1 MKHETKYIFRV
12 ITINLIIAILI
23 MLILIDF
30 DFTSLLEFFIDFS
43 LNFLIGITGLY
54 ATGYVIGQNLY
65 KFKRNKYTV
74 AHGILSIFGVL
85 FLGTLLGATVGFI
98 QEGLPN
104 GNEYCLK
111 DELFD
116 YFAKPLF
123 LIFLF
128 GFFPTLISGILLGIR
143 LRKDL

>member
-1 MKHETKYIFRV
+1 MKQETKYIFRV

-30 DFTSLLEFFIDFS
+30 DFTALLEFFIDFL

-54 ATGYVIGQNLY
+54 TTGYVIGQNLD
-65 KFKRNKYTV
+65 KLKRNKYTI

-85 FLGTLLGATVGFI
+85 FLGILLGSTVGFI
-98 QEGLPN
+98 QEGLPY

-116 YFAKPLF
+116 YFLKPLF

-128 GFFPTLISGILLGIR
+128 GFFPILISGILLGIK

>member
-1 MKHETKYIFRV
+1 
-12 ITINLIIAILI
+12 

-30 DFTSLLEFFIDFS
+30 DFTALLEFFIDFL

-65 KFKRNKYTV
+65 KFKKNKYTIG
-74 AHGILSIFGVL
+74 HGILSIFSVL
-85 FLGTLLGATVGFI
+85 FLGILLGSTVGFI
-98 QEGLPN
+98 QEGLPD

-116 YFAKPLF
+116 YFLKPLF